1 MNVLKA
7 SAAWCLLA
15 LALALGC
22 QPASAPPPQA
32 APMPRPGAYGP
43 APYPPPGAWAYGPPA
58 GPSSPTAPNAAPYPA
73 PAPPAQASPAPSPQ
87 VLAPPPGPAAG
98 RPLLGPLTGAPAWQ
112 AEVRAVARELIAN
125 LSADY
130 QPRVA
135 NVPIVFD
142 PNPNDVNAFASCD
155 DSGAP
160 FVAATEGLLDA
171 MNAIAETRATDEL
184 FGTQTYQAYAS
195 FVAPRVVS
203 QGGGSSLLPAG
214 IIPPAYW
221 ADPRRI
227 SRAHEIFDETAAFT
241 FGHELSHHYLGHTGC
256 AMQQAGA
263 LPQAIAQLGQ
273 FLTSGQPVS
282 NQPNEVLADNYGCRN
297 MLDAG
302 RARSNVAYRWT
313 EGGGLWLLDFFEHLS
328 RASGASPLVS
338 ILLSHPN
345 PALRIS
351 LVQAAAA
358 SWHLQHPG

>member
-1 MNVLKA
+1 
-7 SAAWCLLA
+7 
-15 LALALGC
+15 
-22 QPASAPPPQA
+22 
-32 APMPRPGAYGP
+32 MPRPGAYGP

-98 RPLLGPLTGAPAWQ
+98 RPLLGPLTGAAAWQ
-112 AEVRAVARELIAN
+112 AEVRAVARELVAN

-171 MNAIAETRATDEL
+171 MDAIAETRATDEL
-184 FGTQTYQAYAS
+184 FGTQTYQAYAA

-214 IIPPAYW
+214 IVPPAYW

-273 FLTSGQPVS
+273 LLTSGQPAF

-338 ILLSHPN
+338 ILLSHPD